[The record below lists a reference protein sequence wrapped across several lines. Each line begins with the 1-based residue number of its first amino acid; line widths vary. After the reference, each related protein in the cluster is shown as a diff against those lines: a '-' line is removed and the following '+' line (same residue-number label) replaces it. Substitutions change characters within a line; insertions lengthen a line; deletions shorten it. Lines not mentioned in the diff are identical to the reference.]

1 MAGTPASND
10 SPTSADRGTT
20 RFTVAVDS
28 DPAAVLERLGDAFDM
43 AVEPDT
49 SRRTVLLDTFDWRI
63 WNDGGV
69 LELHPLPRPRRSRSG
84 STRSRTSGRPH
95 TGRADSS
102 PPPGGTLVWRSRDTG
117 TPRAE
122 LTVDHEPRVV
132 ADLGDTPSRDQLAR
146 VLEMRAL
153 RPLVTMR
160 TTTTVARI
168 LDDERKTVAR
178 LVLEQTRRDRGP
190 ALPAV
195 IEVRP
200 VRGYGRAARSL
211 IRWLGKQD
219 GLAPGAADPTEQAL
233 RAAGFSPGSYSS
245 KLRLALDPGVEA
257 TQAWATVLAT
267 LAETLDANEPGT
279 RDDLDSEFLHDFRV
293 AVRRT
298 RSMLAQGR
306 DVLEPTALARYRDDF
321 AWLGTVTGPTR
332 DLDVWLLTL
341 PELAAGID
349 ETLRDELGP
358 LRALLERHQR
368 TAQRRLVRDLDSPR
382 YARLRRDYAA
392 WLTQLAPGETELP
405 DARRGAPAV
414 AGARIARAYKR
425 VVRDGRRIDDDSPP
439 ESLHELR
446 KDAKRL
452 RYALECFGSLF
463 PAEPVQALVR
473 DLKGLQDCLGE
484 FQDCE
489 VQAGTLRGH
498 AEDLARAE
506 AGAGTLLAMGA
517 LVEQLAERQHRA
529 RTAFHTRFAR
539 FDTPANGS
547 VVRTVFAKATDRIEP
562 STPVAAGDR
571 GAES

>member
-1 MAGTPASND
+1 VST
-10 SPTSADRGTT
+10 DRGTT
-20 RFTVAVDS
+20 RFTVAADS
-28 DPAAVLERLGDAFDM
+28 DTATVLERLGDAFDIE
-43 AVEPDT
+43 VEPDT

-69 LELHPLPRPRRSRSG
+69 LELHPTPRPRRTRSSPSRSRPAG
-84 STRSRTSGRPH
+84 RGRSERSDAT
-95 TGRADSS
+95 

-117 TPRAE
+117 APRAE
-122 LTVDHEPRVV
+122 LTVDHEPRLVDDV
-132 ADLGDTPSRDQLAR
+132 GDAPTRDQLAR

-153 RPLVTMR
+153 RPLVTLR

-178 LVLEQTRRDRGP
+178 LVLERTRRDRGP

-195 IEVRP
+195 IEIRP
-200 VRGYGRAARSL
+200 VRGYNRAARSL
-211 IRWLGKQD
+211 IRWLAKQD
-219 GLAPGAADPTEQAL
+219 GLTPGASDPIEEAL
-233 RAAGFSPGSYSS
+233 RAAGFAPGSYSS
-245 KLRLALDPGVEA
+245 KLLLALNPDAEA
-257 TQAWATVLAT
+257 THAWAEVLAT
-267 LAETLDANEPGT
+267 LAETLDANEPGA

-298 RSMLAQGR
+298 RSVLAQGR
-306 DVLEPTALARYRDDF
+306 GVLAPAPLTRFRDDF
-321 AWLGTVTGPTR
+321 AWLGTVTSPTR

-349 ETLRDELGP
+349 ETLRDELEP

-392 WLTQLAPGETELP
+392 WLAQLATDEDTEADGGTDLP

-414 AGARIARAYKR
+414 AGARIAKAYKR

-463 PAEPVQALVR
+463 PSEPVQALVR

-489 VQAGTLRGH
+489 VQAGTLRGY
-498 AEDLARAE
+498 ADDLARSR

-529 RTAFHTRFAR
+529 RAAFHARFVR
-539 FDTPANGS
+539 FDTPANGTI
-547 VVRTVFAKATDRIEP
+547 VRTVFAHAT
-562 STPVAAGDR
+562 AGDR
-571 GAES
+571 GAAS